1 MHSPVYTW
9 FGSYD
14 KAHSSQ
20 SNADDISSG
29 ASLLLKTYV
38 TWVNQSEDAAAEM
51 IVAGNGG
58 NELMASGE
66 IGILADKIGALH
78 GARFCPVINTLR
90 LSIANH
96 DFPSADGL
104 NQAGPFEMFE
114 YTKNVDKIH
123 PGTTVS

>member
-58 NELMASGE
+58 NEL
-66 IGILADKIGALH
+66 
-78 GARFCPVINTLR
+78 V
-90 LSIANH
+90 
-96 DFPSADGL
+96 ADGRFG
-104 NQAGPFEMFE
+104 AG
-114 YTKNVDKIH
+114 
-123 PGTTVS
+123 GG